1 MNDKELITINDSLT
15 LLQDDK
21 RVFLIQGN
29 GYYMTAKDMKA
40 LATKM
45 LDTADKYGA
54 AIEYYNDMKDIP
66 RILKNAIERR

>member
-15 LLQDDK
+15 LLQDEK

-54 AIEYYNDMKDIP
+54 TIESYNDKKALS
-66 RILKNAIERR
+66 RSLKNIIECR

>member
-29 GYYMTAKDMKA
+29 GYYMTAQDMKA
-40 LATKM
+40 LAIKM

-54 AIEYYNDMKDIP
+54 AIETYNNTKDLS
-66 RILKNAIERR
+66 RILKNIKECR